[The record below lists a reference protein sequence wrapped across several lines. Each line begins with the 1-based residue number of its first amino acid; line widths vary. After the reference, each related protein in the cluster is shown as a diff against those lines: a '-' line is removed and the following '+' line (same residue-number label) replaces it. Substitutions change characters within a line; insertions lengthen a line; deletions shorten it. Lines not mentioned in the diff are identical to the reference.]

1 MHRKHFFVPATGA
14 PAGDYELYLLG
25 LDWLPEAIQ
34 PCCASGECGSSA
46 PFVTRTT
53 AERLVLHGLWPRYDP
68 HRAVAGSAGARGAAW
83 PEYCARSGADFTAC
97 CGEQAGSRDR
107 RVSAVCERAAAS
119 GRPPPARCAL
129 PRAVADAFNTSGRW
143 QAYAPEYAHSRLA
156 SHQWAKHGSCTR
168 WTAAEY
174 FAESEKVH
182 ARLVAGVR
190 RQSLLPPRQGPGQ
203 LPRTPRHPRAART
216 RSARRPAAPCSARR
230 VAGCRVPWYLA
241 PHLAP
246 AMVHHTCATRAL
258 QRDLADECRHEF
270 CMCSSCEWRSCS
282 RRQSGN
288 ARRAASP
295 ARTASPP
302 AAPPRAAT
310 AAAVG
315 ARSARAAAR
324 RAARSTFR

>member
-1 MHRKHFFVPATGA
+1 MHRKHFFLPATGA

-168 WTAAEY
+168 WTAAGY

-182 ARLVAGVR
+182 GRLAAGAGARLVAASAGANV
-190 RQSLLPPRQGPGQ
+190 SY
-203 LPRTPRHPRAART
+203 AALDAAL
-216 RSARRPAAPCSARR
+216 ARDTGEAGSYA
-230 VAGCRVPWYLA
+230 VGCRACRLTEIWFALSAAGAALA
-241 PHLAP
+241 PGRFRP
-246 AMVHHTCATRAL
+246 NPMR
-258 QRDLADECRHEF
+258 F
-270 CMCSSCEWRSCS
+270 S
-282 RRQSGN
+282 RRRGCKFC
-288 ARRAASP
+288 
-295 ARTASPP
+295 
-302 AAPPRAAT
+302 
-310 AAAVG
+310 AAVAVPRWRG
-315 ARSARAAAR
+315 CGS
-324 RAARSTFR
+324 